1 MPREDGFG
9 HLHSRAE
16 VVFALNLDSVQRSQ
30 DLVDRVVPRRGRDKN
45 LRAVRPWYKEPQK
58 SRAAVRAEKLQRM
71 SQAPSAR
78 AQEQDLREAIVMTPT
93 ALCGF
98 EVLVLQMRFTASA
111 CESIRVGT

>member
-45 LRAVRPWYKEPQK
+45 LRAVRPWYK
-58 SRAAVRAEKLQRM
+58 
-71 SQAPSAR
+71 
-78 AQEQDLREAIVMTPT
+78 
-93 ALCGF
+93 
-98 EVLVLQMRFTASA
+98 
-111 CESIRVGT
+111 